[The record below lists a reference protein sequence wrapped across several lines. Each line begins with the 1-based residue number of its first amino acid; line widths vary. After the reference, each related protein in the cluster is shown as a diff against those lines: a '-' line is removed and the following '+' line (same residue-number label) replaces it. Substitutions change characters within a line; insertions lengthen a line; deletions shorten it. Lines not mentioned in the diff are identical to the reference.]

1 MAISQ
6 AIITVIDRLY
16 LPQLSRIVPR
26 QTFRYA
32 VCGGVNMVFD
42 MVLYFLFYNFL
53 YAKRNLVLG
62 PVVVSPE
69 IAAFLTAFPI
79 TFLTG
84 LWLARNVSF
93 RNSPLRTVTQ
103 GGRYFMVVVLNIAIK
118 YSGLKLLVEVLG
130 VYPSVAN
137 ALLTVVTVLVSYLL
151 QKNFSFRGHIAE

>member
-1 MAISQ
+1 MTLSQ
-6 AIITVIDRLY
+6 VIITVIDRLY
-16 LPQLSRIVPR
+16 LPPLPRIMPR

-32 VCGGVNMVFD
+32 VCGGVNMLFD

-53 YAKRNLVLG
+53 YAKQNLVLG
-62 PVVVSPE
+62 PVTVSPE

-79 TFLTG
+79 TFLSG

-118 YSGLKLLVEVLG
+118 YSGLKLLVDVIGL
-130 VYPSVAN
+130 YPSVSN
-137 ALLTVVTVLVSYLL
+137 ALLTVVTVAVSYLL
-151 QKNFSFRGHIAE
+151 QKNFSFRGHTAE

>member
-1 MAISQ
+1 MTLSRT
-6 AIITVIDRLY
+6 IIAAIDRLY
-16 LPQLSRIVPR
+16 LPPLPRIMPR

-32 VCGGVNMVFD
+32 VCGGANMVLD

-53 YAKRNLVLG
+53 YDKQNFVIG
-62 PVVVSPE
+62 PVTISPE

-103 GGRYFMVVVLNIAIK
+103 GGRYFMVVVLNIVIK
-118 YSGLKLLVEVLG
+118 YSGLKLLVEVIG
-130 VYPSVAN
+130 VYPSISN
-137 ALLTVVTVLVSYLL
+137 AILTVVTVVVSYLL
-151 QKNFSFRGHIAE
+151 QKNFSFRGHTAE

>member
-1 MAISQ
+1 MTLSQ
-6 AIITVIDRLY
+6 VIITVIDRLY
-16 LPQLSRIVPR
+16 LPPLPRIMPR

-32 VCGGVNMVFD
+32 VCGGANMLFD

-53 YAKRNLVLG
+53 YAKQNFVLG
-62 PVVVSPE
+62 PVTVSPE

-79 TFLTG
+79 TFLSG

-118 YSGLKLLVEVLG
+118 YSGLKLLVDVIG
-130 VYPSVAN
+130 FYPSVSN
-137 ALLTVVTVLVSYLL
+137 ALLTVVTVAVSYLL
-151 QKNFSFRGHIAE
+151 QKNFSFRGHTAE